1 MKFTGL
7 LMVILLIAVNLIS
20 QTALE
25 PEVGT
30 GTEENPYHINS
41 LGNLYW
47 IAASNEEVSEPEQSI
62 RWASHYIQTADIEA
76 QDTVNWFNGKGWTPI
91 GNSWEEPFSG
101 TYDGGWHTIDNLFIN
116 RPDEV
121 NVALFGYTAGMVT
134 VAKLGLTN
142 VNITGY
148 EAVGAIVGICMDHLD
163 IINSFSTGSVNGVE
177 RVGGVVGDLRAS
189 YIINCS
195 SSVIIYGTDSVGGL
209 TGSIAKSLVKRSC
222 SKGEII
228 GGTRTGGLVDTINQS
243 GVIDCFSR
251 VSVRGS
257 HSVGGLVG
265 ILDLGSIEN
274 SYSSGVVV
282 ADYDFGGL
290 IGELFSISYL
300 VENSYWDIESSGIS
314 VSPAGEGRT
323 TEEMTYP
330 YDINTY
336 VDWDFTDIWFGDV
349 TNNNDGY
356 PFLQWEVDYIYVLP
370 PINLTATTGSNVIYL
385 SWEGPVYATPLGYN
399 VYRNGSQ
406 INSSLVTDL
415 QYPDNNVTNGVT
427 YNYYVTAVYSAGE
440 SEPSNSIEATP
451 SLFAG
456 GNGTESNPW
465 QIATAGQLYN
475 VRNYTGETHS
485 DKYFIQIAHINLGEL
500 PWNDGEGWL
509 PIGSSTPANRFFA
522 HYNGNGYTI
531 NGMFIN
537 RTTGYQGLFAYTQ
550 NATLIEIT
558 LSDFNITA
566 TTNIGGL
573 VGYAVA
579 TTIDKCHLNGSV
591 TASSN
596 NIGGLAGRVENGSI
610 VTDSHYSGNVSGL
623 NYVGGLIGY
632 LTFPLSSV
640 TNCYTT
646 GNVTGTGPG
655 SYGGLIGYNMSSVI
669 SNCYSESEVSG
680 VSSVGGLVGY
690 HVGYVN
696 QPFGLIESCY
706 SIGNVVGSGN
716 NVGGLVGYTNER
728 SSITNSYSRGNADG
742 VQRVGGLVGY
752 HSSGG
757 EIINCFST
765 GIPTGSINGGL
776 VGQGILYI
784 DYYSYWDTETSGINT
799 SPFGIGRTTEEM
811 TYPYDLDT
819 YVYWDFAEIWAA
831 DIGYEF
837 NDGYPYLQWQGAS
850 SGLLSPENLAIII
863 SGGYIYLN
871 WDAVSGANSYKIYV
885 SDDPN
890 SQNWGDPVA
899 IVGEPGY
906 SEEITENKRFYRLTA
921 STDNPPVLRR
931 YIPGR
936 RVGMSG
942 ASKE

>member
-1 MKFTGL
+1 
-7 LMVILLIAVNLIS
+7 
-20 QTALE
+20 
-25 PEVGT
+25 
-30 GTEENPYHINS
+30 
-41 LGNLYW
+41 
-47 IAASNEEVSEPEQSI
+47 
-62 RWASHYIQTADIEA
+62 
-76 QDTVNWFNGKGWTPI
+76 
-91 GNSWEEPFSG
+91 
-101 TYDGGWHTIDNLFIN
+101 
-116 RPDEV
+116 
-121 NVALFGYTAGMVT
+121 
-134 VAKLGLTN
+134 
-142 VNITGY
+142 
-148 EAVGAIVGICMDHLD
+148 
-163 IINSFSTGSVNGVE
+163 
-177 RVGGVVGDLRAS
+177 
-189 YIINCS
+189 
-195 SSVIIYGTDSVGGL
+195 
-209 TGSIAKSLVKRSC
+209 
-222 SKGEII
+222 
-228 GGTRTGGLVDTINQS
+228 
-243 GVIDCFSR
+243 
-251 VSVRGS
+251 
-257 HSVGGLVG
+257 
-265 ILDLGSIEN
+265 
-274 SYSSGVVV
+274 
-282 ADYDFGGL
+282 
-290 IGELFSISYL
+290 
-300 VENSYWDIESSGIS
+300 
-314 VSPAGEGRT
+314 
-323 TEEMTYP
+323 
-330 YDINTY
+330 
-336 VDWDFTDIWFGDV
+336 
-349 TNNNDGY
+349 
-356 PFLQWEVDYIYVLP
+356 
-370 PINLTATTGSNVIYL
+370 
-385 SWEGPVYATPLGYN
+385 
-399 VYRNGSQ
+399 
-406 INSSLVTDL
+406 
-415 QYPDNNVTNGVT
+415 VT